1 MEERF
6 PLYRVLEP
14 DGTLDEAARERLP
27 AELRLSLYRQMVLA
41 RTFDR
46 KAVNLQRTGRIG
58 TYAPFEGQEAAQVG
72 SAAALDPG
80 DWLFPT
86 YRDHAATMTFGQPLL
101 TILLYWSGRLEG
113 CVLRR
118 ASTSCRPTCPLPR
131 RFPMPSA
138 RRGRPSCAARR
149 R

>member
-58 TYAPFEGQEAAQVG
+58 TYAPFEGQEAARWAAPPPSTRATG
-72 SAAALDPG
+72 S
-80 DWLFPT
+80 FPPT
-86 YRDHAATMTFGQPLL
+86 ATT
-101 TILLYWSGRLEG
+101 
-113 CVLRR
+113 
-118 ASTSCRPTCPLPR
+118 PR
-131 RFPMPSA
+131 Q
-138 RRGRPSCAARR
+138 
-149 R
+149 